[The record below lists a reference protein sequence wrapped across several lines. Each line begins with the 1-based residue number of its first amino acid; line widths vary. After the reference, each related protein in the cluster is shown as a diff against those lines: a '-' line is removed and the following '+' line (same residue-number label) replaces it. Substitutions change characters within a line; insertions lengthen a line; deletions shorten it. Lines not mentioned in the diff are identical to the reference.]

1 MSDTSNRRINGK
13 RAFSIELGNAI
24 CYSGY
29 RQGQSPVEGI
39 FPSYEEIMED
49 LLILAKNWKLLRL
62 YDCSPHAE
70 LVLNVIRS
78 EGLDFKLMLGLD
90 MAAEI
95 SNPLCPWGA
104 EFSAQ
109 TLQANRSR
117 NRNEVDR
124 AAALSNRYPD
134 IVFSVSVGNEAS
146 VEWTDHMVPV
156 DSLIAYV
163 RKIKSS
169 IKQPVTF
176 CENYVP
182 WTSKLEPLAAELDFI
197 SVHTYPAW
205 EYRTIEDALE
215 YTRQN
220 YHSVVNHYPNK
231 PVIITEAGWT
241 TASNGYG
248 IETWNASEELQA
260 RYYEELL
267 DWTTTE
273 EILAFVFEAFDEPWK
288 GSPDPLEPEK
298 HWGLFKLDR
307 TPKIVMQDI
316 YAERL
321 PALRQEIRNP
331 VRGPEV

>member
-90 MAAEI
+90 MAAEM

-117 NRNEVDR
+117 NCNEVDR

-273 EILAFVFEAFDEPWK
+273 EILAFFFEAFDEPWK

-321 PALRQEIRNP
+321 SALRQEIRNP